1 MEDKRI
7 QVNYKKLW
15 KMLIDKDMSK
25 AELRERKRK

>member
-15 KMLIDKDMSK
+15 KMFIDMIHK
-25 AELRERKRK
+25 AELKERKRK